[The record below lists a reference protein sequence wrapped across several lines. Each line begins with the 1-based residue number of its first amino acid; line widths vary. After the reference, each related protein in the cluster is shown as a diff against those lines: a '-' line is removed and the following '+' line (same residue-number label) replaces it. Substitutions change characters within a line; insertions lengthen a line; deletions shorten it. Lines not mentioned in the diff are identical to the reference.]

1 MNVGG
6 RAPEIHYAKSGGL
19 NIAFSVTGGGP
30 DLVVA
35 PVLISP
41 LDIMW
46 EEPSV
51 VHFSSRLASFRRV
64 VTFDKR
70 GTGLSDPAMHAPTLE
85 ESVDDLRAVM
95 DAAGCERADL
105 VGISEGGTMAML
117 MTASHP
123 DRVKALVLYGTI
135 SRLLRAPDY
144 PLGLTEEQLSA
155 LVELSAKGWGEGVG
169 LGGWAPSRRGDA
181 DLRRWWARLQRVAAS
196 PGMVRNIFALY
207 PQLDIRDV
215 LPAIQVPTLVLH
227 RRDDRMVSLR
237 LGANSPTASMMPS
250 SSSSTA
256 PTTFSLRATPTACS
270 TRSRSFSPASVR
282 YLRS

>member
-6 RAPEIHYAKSGGL
+6 RAQNIHYAKSGDL
-19 NIAFSVTGGGP
+19 NIAFSVTGEGP

-35 PVLISP
+35 PGFISH

-51 VHFSSRLASFRRV
+51 VHFYSRLASFRRV

-95 DAAGCERADL
+95 DAAGCERADI
-105 VGISEGGTMAML
+105 VGISEGGTMAIL

-123 DRVKALVLYGTI
+123 DRVKALVLYGTFT
-135 SRLLRAPDY
+135 RLLRARDY
-144 PLGLTEEQLSA
+144 PLGVTEEQLSA

-169 LGGWAPSRRGDA
+169 LVDGLRAGG
-181 DLRRWWARLQRVAAS
+181 
-196 PGMVRNIFALY
+196 
-207 PQLDIRDV
+207 
-215 LPAIQVPTLVLH
+215 
-227 RRDDRMVSLR
+227 
-237 LGANSPTASMMPS
+237 
-250 SSSSTA
+250 
-256 PTTFSLRATPTACS
+256 ATPTCGSGGRGCSAWPPARAWSATSSRSIRNWTSAKCCPRSTCRRSCS
-270 TRSRSFSPASVR
+270 TGGTTGW
-282 YLRS
+282 